1 LAKENGIFLEL
12 STRRGHKE
20 GNKHVAQMAMKTG
33 AKLLVDTDSHNETD
47 MITQEQAYQVALDA
61 GLTEEEA
68 IKVVRDNPRELLA
81 RINK

>member
-1 LAKENGIFLEL
+1 
-12 STRRGHKE
+12 
-20 GNKHVAQMAMKTG
+20 
-33 AKLLVDTDSHNETD
+33 

-81 RINK
+81 RSLG